1 MEKSEKLQKVLAR
14 MGVASR
20 REAEVMI
27 VSGRIA
33 VNGVLAKLGDRVGP
47 EDKIT
52 LDTRPLQATETDG
65 ERVRIIIYNKPE
77 GEVCTRSDPEGRPT
91 VFDKLPKL
99 KQGRWVIVGR
109 LDLNTTGL
117 LIFTTD
123 GDLANRLMHPSSNID
138 REYVVRVRGEIDDD
152 MIHRLKEGVL
162 LDDGMAKFS
171 DIRESRSGGSH
182 RWFNVV
188 LMEGRNRE
196 VRRLWESQGCMV
208 SRLKRA
214 RYGYIFLPARLRLGQ
229 WEYMG
234 QKDAAVLYEMAGLT
248 APEIHEPRS
257 LQRRVEAAQSK
268 GGRRAAQGKTLQKR
282 PQSGR
287 GRSPKRG

>member
-1 MEKSEKLQKVLAR
+1 METSEKLQKVLAR
-14 MGVASR
+14 MGIASR

-27 VSGRIA
+27 TSGRVGI
-33 VNGVLAKLGDRVGP
+33 NGVVAKLGDRVTP
-47 EDKIT
+47 EDKLT
-52 LDTRPLQATETDG
+52 LDTRPLQQGSE
-65 ERVRIIIYNKPE
+65 EEKVRIIVYNKPE
-77 GEVCTRSDPEGRPT
+77 GEVCTRSDPEGRAT

-117 LIFTTD
+117 LLFTTD
-123 GDLANRLMHPSSNID
+123 GELANRLMHPSSNID

-152 MIHRLKEGVL
+152 MLRRLKEGVML
-162 LDDGMAKFS
+162 EDGMARFS
-171 DIRESRSGGSH
+171 DIRESRSSGSH

-196 VRRLWESQGCMV
+196 VRRLWESQGVMV

-214 RYGYIFLPARLRLGQ
+214 RYGFIFLPSRLRLGQ

-234 QKDAAVLYEMAGLT
+234 QKDAVVLYEMAGLT
-248 APEIHEPRS
+248 PTEIYEPKS
-257 LQRRVEAAQSK
+257 LQRHIDAANAK
-268 GGRRAAQGKTLQKR
+268 GAKIKIVASGK
-282 PQSGR
+282 SA
-287 GRSPKRG
+287 GRSPDGVRR